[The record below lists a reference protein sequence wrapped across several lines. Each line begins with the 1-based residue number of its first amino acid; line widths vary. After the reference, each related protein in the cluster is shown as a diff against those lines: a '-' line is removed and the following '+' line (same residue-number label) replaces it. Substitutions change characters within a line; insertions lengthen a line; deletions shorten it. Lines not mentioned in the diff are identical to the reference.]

1 MALETNGKEENVIQQ
16 CWSASEE
23 HFFAPGKPQNGITT
37 LRHMRAL

>member
-23 HFFAPGKPQNGITT
+23 HFFAPGKPQN
-37 LRHMRAL
+37 ALIFNKAVIL